1 MPSKILSSPIGKKM
15 GMALTGLALY
25 GFLIGHLSGNLLLL
39 KGDGG
44 QAFNAYSEFLIN
56 HPLIIPAEIFL
67 VVLFLLHVYLAISV
81 TRENRRARPIGYQTT
96 HSVGGRNFASYT
108 MIYSGVIVLVFLVLH
123 LKTFKYGDK
132 AGGTL
137 YDLVSATF
145 HQTGYLVWYVVAM
158 LVLGFHLWHAF
169 QSAFQTL
176 SVRSDKIRSVGLV
189 LCLILAIGFGIV
201 PIAISQGFAPF

>member
-1 MPSKILSSPIGKKM
+1 MPSKLFSSPIGKKM
-15 GMALTGLALY
+15 GMALTGLDLY
-25 GFLIGHLSGNLLLL
+25 GFLVGHLLGNLLLL

-44 QAFNAYSEFLIN
+44 QAFNAYAEFLIN

-67 VVLFLLHVYLAISV
+67 VVVFLLHVCLAFSV
-81 TRENRRARPIGYQTT
+81 TRENRRARPVGYQTT
-96 HSVGGRNFASYT
+96 QSVGGRSFASYT

-137 YDLVSATF
+137 YDLVSSTF
-145 HQTGYLVWYVVAM
+145 QQTGYMVWYAIAM

-169 QSAFQTL
+169 QSALQTL
-176 SVRSDKIRSVGLV
+176 SVRSEKIKSLGLF
-189 LCLILAIGFGIV
+189 LCLALALGFGFLPV
-201 PIAISQGFAPF
+201 YVGVLK